1 MAYENER
8 DQNPSF
14 ATDTGNPYGAGGF
27 GDQGGQQALQQQ
39 RAYNALRA
47 AYKRYLNREASDSEL
62 ESHLAGRY
70 DSATVQRALQTI
82 QGSAERQSVNTQ
94 ARYDVGEWNGLSPEE
109 QARARA
115 GGGGPSQPGIVA
127 MPPAQPPTR
136 EQRDQLTWG
145 NVGRMEGF
153 QVGSDYGG
161 DLKARN
167 SVKNTFGRI
176 ASKYPA
182 TPDGLKMAMQDP
194 EFKAAFPNA
203 RLIDHPTGDKID
215 FGGVLSDFES
225 GTPVGVV
232 DVGRSFAPDQKEQ
245 TAFVWQPEDTSA
257 NAYQRTQAAI
267 LNRGGAQTGQEG
279 PGYRVPDAVLNAGA
293 PAESDPIAQYLAY
306 LQSLMAPAP
315 PPDETPLF

>member
-1 MAYENER
+1 MAYENDR

-14 ATDTGNPYGAGGF
+14 ATNTGNPYGAGGF
-27 GDQGGQQALQQQ
+27 GDQGGQQAQQQ
-39 RAYNALRA
+39 QSAYNALRA
-47 AYKRYLNREASDSEL
+47 AYKRYLNREPSDSEL

-94 ARYDVGEWNGLSPEE
+94 AGYDVGEWNGLSPEE
-109 QARARA
+109 QARYRA
-115 GGGGPSQPGIVA
+115 GGGGPTQPGIA
-127 MPPAQPPTR
+127 PMPPAQPPTR
-136 EQRDQLTWG
+136 EQRDQLKWG
-145 NVGRMEGF
+145 NTGRMEGF
-153 QVGSDYGG
+153 EVGSDYGG

-176 ASKYPA
+176 ASRYPA
-182 TPDGLKMAMQDP
+182 TPDGLKMVMQDP
-194 EFKAAFPNA
+194 EFRANFPNA

-267 LNRGGAQTGQEG
+267 LNRGGVQTGQEG
-279 PGYRVPDAVLNAGA
+279 PGYRVPDAVLNGGA

>member
-1 MAYENER
+1 MAYENDNQTGYG
-8 DQNPSF
+8 DQPQ
-14 ATDTGNPYGAGGF
+14 GYGAAN
-27 GDQGGQQALQQQ
+27 GQQQS
-39 RAYNALRA
+39 AYNQLRA
-47 AYKRYLNREASDSEL
+47 AYKRYLNREPSDSEL

-82 QGSAERQSVNTQ
+82 QNSQEAQQ
-94 ARYDVGEWNGLSPEE
+94 QPAQDAAPEF
-109 QARARA
+109 
-115 GGGGPSQPGIVA
+115 GVVGPSTPIPGGYLGYGRSGV
-127 MPPAQPPTR
+127 PAQPPTR
-136 EQRDQLTWG
+136 EQRDQLKWG

-176 ASKYPA
+176 ASRYPA

>member
-1 MAYENER
+1 MSYENENQTGYG
-8 DQNPSF
+8 DQPQ
-14 ATDTGNPYGAGGF
+14 GYGAAN
-27 GDQGGQQALQQQ
+27 GQQQS
-39 RAYNALRA
+39 AYNQLRA

-82 QGSAERQSVNTQ
+82 QNSQEAQQQPAQDAAPAFGVVGPNT
-94 ARYDVGEWNGLSPEE
+94 PIP
-109 QARARA
+109 
-115 GGGGPSQPGIVA
+115 GGYLGYGRSGV
-127 MPPAQPPTR
+127 PAQPPTR
-136 EQRDQLTWG
+136 EQRDQLKWG

-176 ASKYPA
+176 ASRYPA
-182 TPDGLKMAMQDP
+182 TPDGLKMVMQDP
-194 EFKAAFPNA
+194 EFRANFPNA
-203 RLIDHPTGDKID
+203 RLIDHPKGDKID

-232 DVGRSFAPDQKEQ
+232 DVGRSFAEGQKDQ

-267 LNRGGAQTGQEG
+267 LNRGGVQTGQEG
-279 PGYRVPDAVLNAGA
+279 PGYRVPDAVLNMGA
-293 PAESDPIAQYLAY
+293 PVESDPIAQYLAY

>member
-14 ATDTGNPYGAGGF
+14 ATTGNPYGAGGY
-27 GDQGGQQALQQQ
+27 GDQVGQQDQQ
-39 RAYNALRA
+39 RDSAYSQIRA
-47 AYKRYLNREASDSEL
+47 AYRRVLKREASDSEI

-82 QGSAERQSVNTQ
+82 QS
-94 ARYDVGEWNGLSPEE
+94 SPEA
-109 QARARA
+109 QSANAQTPPSPTSPA
-115 GGGGPSQPGIVA
+115 PGGATTPSSPF
-127 MPPAQPPTR
+127 MPRQ
-136 EQRDQLTWG
+136 QRDQLTWG

-153 QVGSDYGG
+153 EVGSTYGG

-176 ASKYPA
+176 ASRYPA
-182 TPDGLKMAMQDP
+182 TPEGLRQAMQDP
-194 EFKAAFPNA
+194 EFRANFPNA

-232 DVGRSFAPDQKEQ
+232 DVGRAFAADQKDQ

-257 NAYQRTQAAI
+257 DAYRRTQQAI
-267 LNRGGAQTGQEG
+267 MGRGGVTTGQEG
-279 PGYRVPDAVLNAGA
+279 PGVRVSDAVLGGA
-293 PAESDPIAQYLAY
+293 QGPDNDPMAQYLAY
-306 LQSLMAPAP
+306 LQSLMQPQQ
-315 PPDETPLF
+315 PLF

>member
-1 MAYENER
+1 M
-8 DQNPSF
+8 P
-14 ATDTGNPYGAGGF
+14 T
-27 GDQGGQQALQQQ
+27 
-39 RAYNALRA
+39 
-47 AYKRYLNREASDSEL
+47 
-62 ESHLAGRY
+62 
-70 DSATVQRALQTI
+70 
-82 QGSAERQSVNTQ
+82 
-94 ARYDVGEWNGLSPEE
+94 GLSPDEIGI
-109 QARARA
+109 A
-115 GGGGPSQPGIVA
+115 GPGPLR
-127 MPPAQPPTR
+127 PPTR
-136 EQRDQLTWG
+136 EQRDQLKWG
-145 NVGRMEGF
+145 NTGRMEGF
-153 QVGSDYGG
+153 EVGSDYGG

-176 ASKYPA
+176 ASRYPA
-182 TPDGLKMAMQDP
+182 TPDGLKMVMQDP
-194 EFKAAFPNA
+194 EFRANFPNA
-203 RLIDHPTGDKID
+203 RLIDHPKGDKID

-232 DVGRSFAPDQKEQ
+232 DVGRSFAEGQKEQ

-267 LNRGGAQTGQEG
+267 LNRGGLQTGQEG

>member
-1 MAYENER
+1 MPYENENQTGYG
-8 DQNPSF
+8 DQPQ
-14 ATDTGNPYGAGGF
+14 GYGAAN
-27 GDQGGQQALQQQ
+27 GQQQS
-39 RAYNALRA
+39 AYNQLRA

-82 QGSAERQSVNTQ
+82 QNSQEAQQQPAQDAAPAIGVGPNT
-94 ARYDVGEWNGLSPEE
+94 PIP
-109 QARARA
+109 
-115 GGGGPSQPGIVA
+115 GGYLGYGRSG
-127 MPPAQPPTR
+127 MSAQPPTR

>member
-1 MAYENER
+1 MAYENENQTGYG
-8 DQNPSF
+8 DQPQ
-14 ATDTGNPYGAGGF
+14 GYGAAP
-27 GDQGGQQALQQQ
+27 QGPNANGQQQS
-39 RAYNALRA
+39 AYNALRA
-47 AYKRYLNREASDSEL
+47 AYKRYLNREPSDSEL

-82 QGSAERQSVNTQ
+82 QNSQEAQQQPAQDAAPTIGVGPNT
-94 ARYDVGEWNGLSPEE
+94 PIP
-109 QARARA
+109 
-115 GGGGPSQPGIVA
+115 GGYLGYGRSGT
-127 MPPAQPPTR
+127 PAQPPTR
-136 EQRDQLTWG
+136 EQRDQLKWG

-182 TPDGLKMAMQDP
+182 TPDGLKMVMQDP

-203 RLIDHPTGDKID
+203 RLIDHPKGDKID

-232 DVGRSFAPDQKEQ
+232 DVGRSFAEGQKEQ

-267 LNRGGAQTGQEG
+267 LNRGGLQTGQEG
-279 PGYRVPDAVLNAGA
+279 PGYRVPDAVLNGGA

>member
-1 MAYENER
+1 MAYENENQTGYG
-8 DQNPSF
+8 DQPQ
-14 ATDTGNPYGAGGF
+14 GYGAAP
-27 GDQGGQQALQQQ
+27 QGPNANGQQQS
-39 RAYNALRA
+39 AYNALRA
-47 AYKRYLNREASDSEL
+47 AYKRYLNREPSDSEL

-82 QGSAERQSVNTQ
+82 QNSQEAQQQPAQDAAPAIGVGPNT
-94 ARYDVGEWNGLSPEE
+94 PIP
-109 QARARA
+109 
-115 GGGGPSQPGIVA
+115 GGYLGYGRSE
-127 MPPAQPPTR
+127 MSAQPPTR
-136 EQRDQLTWG
+136 EQRDQLKWG

-203 RLIDHPTGDKID
+203 RLIDHPKGDKID

-232 DVGRSFAPDQKEQ
+232 DVGRSFAEGQKEQ

-267 LNRGGAQTGQEG
+267 LNRGGVQTGQEG
-279 PGYRVPDAVLNAGA
+279 PGYRVPDAVLNMGA
-293 PAESDPIAQYLAY
+293 PVESDPIAQYLAY
-306 LQSLMAPAP
+306 LQSLVGAPPSLMGAP
-315 PPDETPLF
+315 PPSDETPLF

>member
-1 MAYENER
+1 MAYENENQTGYG
-8 DQNPSF
+8 DQPQ
-14 ATDTGNPYGAGGF
+14 GYGAAN
-27 GDQGGQQALQQQ
+27 GQQQS
-39 RAYNALRA
+39 AYNALRA
-47 AYKRYLNREASDSEL
+47 AYKRYLNREPSDSEL

-82 QGSAERQSVNTQ
+82 QNSQEAQQQPAQDAAPAIGVGPNT
-94 ARYDVGEWNGLSPEE
+94 PIP
-109 QARARA
+109 
-115 GGGGPSQPGIVA
+115 GGYLGYGRSE
-127 MPPAQPPTR
+127 MSAQPPTR
-136 EQRDQLTWG
+136 EQRDQLKWG

-203 RLIDHPTGDKID
+203 RLIDHPKGDKID

-232 DVGRSFAPDQKEQ
+232 DVGRSFAEGQKEQ

-267 LNRGGAQTGQEG
+267 LNRGGVQTGQEG
-279 PGYRVPDAVLNAGA
+279 PGYRVPDAVLNMGA
-293 PAESDPIAQYLAY
+293 PVESDPIAQYLAY
-306 LQSLMAPAP
+306 LQSLVGAPPSLMGAP
-315 PPDETPLF
+315 PPSDETPLF